1 MKRYQ
6 ASVPHVVIGMAAMA
20 MTTVTLA
27 MAVVLPATADC
38 GYRALAATKTPAP
51 VATEVAISPAR
62 IDVIATRET
71 KGAHAAI

>member
-27 MAVVLPATADC
+27 MAVVLPAASDC
-38 GYRALAATKTPAP
+38 GYRTVAATKTTALA
-51 VATEVAISPAR
+51 ATEVAISPAR
-62 IDVIATRET
+62 IDVVATREAT
-71 KGAHAAI
+71 SPHAAI